1 MQHKDNSS
9 QTTAIN
15 ALLFAPQYRPN
26 MSSMIRS
33 AEFYGLDKIYIYD
46 KNGLLNPPNNKT
58 SRADMM
64 HLARVWTAGAIE
76 FIEVVKIENIIDFLA
91 NYQGRKVATL
101 VDETAQHLNNFQFQ
115 KNDLIIL
122 GSEKEGLDLDVLPL
136 IDESIYIPALG
147 QTPCL
152 NVAVTFGIV
161 VNRAVEQVK

>member
-1 MQHKDNSS
+1 MG
-9 QTTAIN
+9 IN

-46 KNGLLNPPNNKT
+46 KNGLLDPPNNKT

-76 FIEVVKIENIIDFLA
+76 FIEVVKIENIIDFFT

-101 VDETAQHLNNFQFQ
+101 VDETAQHLSNFQFQ
-115 KNDLIIL
+115 KDDLIIL

-147 QTPCL
+147 KTPCL

-161 VNRAVEQVK
+161 VNRAIEQIK